1 MLTSGLLTSMNVWH
15 SMLLALM
22 AANTSAKIV
31 ETLYGQVDGNTVTLD
46 DGKVVNSW
54 YGIPYA
60 RPPIGELR
68 FAVSIC
74 SVELLFYWLT
84 L

>member
-1 MLTSGLLTSMNVWH
+1 MWY

-22 AANTSAKIV
+22 AVDTSAKVV
-31 ETLYGQVDGNTVTLD
+31 ETLYGSADGNSVVLD

-60 RPPIGELR
+60 RSPVGELR
-68 FAVSIC
+68 FAVSI
-74 SVELLFYWLT
+74 L
-84 L
+84 